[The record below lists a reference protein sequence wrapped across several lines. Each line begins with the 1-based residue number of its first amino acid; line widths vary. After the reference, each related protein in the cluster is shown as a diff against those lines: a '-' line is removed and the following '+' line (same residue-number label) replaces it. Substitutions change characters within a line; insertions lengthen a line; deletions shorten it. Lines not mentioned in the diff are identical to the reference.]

1 MHIYISTTMQSLSDR
16 TRSVLVEAT
25 LIVGAL
31 LSLVA
36 LGAAILVFMPRCTPT
51 SPGFAIGK
59 VMMLA
64 GCPNDRGTTEPSPL
78 RITRQ

>member
-1 MHIYISTTMQSLSDR
+1 MQSLSDR

-25 LIVGAL
+25 IVVGAL

-51 SPGFAIGK
+51 ASGFAIGK
-59 VMMLA
+59 MLLA
-64 GCPNDRGTTEPSPL
+64 GCPNDPGTIEPSPL